1 MPSMIVRT
9 VRPRDIVGPAR
20 VNCINSKTLSLPNYW
35 ERAMRYRILSLG
47 ALAVMVCAVAQGR
60 ECSGVSFSEQ
70 LQSEAGPLVLNGLG
84 MRQATVFKVDVYV
97 GALYLTKPSTDAKA

>member
-1 MPSMIVRT
+1 
-9 VRPRDIVGPAR
+9 
-20 VNCINSKTLSLPNYW
+20 
-35 ERAMRYRILSLG
+35 MRYRFLSLG

-97 GALYLTKPSTDAKA
+97 GALYLTKPTTDAKAITNISSTKEVPRSLPTAPLQPCTFIAPKL